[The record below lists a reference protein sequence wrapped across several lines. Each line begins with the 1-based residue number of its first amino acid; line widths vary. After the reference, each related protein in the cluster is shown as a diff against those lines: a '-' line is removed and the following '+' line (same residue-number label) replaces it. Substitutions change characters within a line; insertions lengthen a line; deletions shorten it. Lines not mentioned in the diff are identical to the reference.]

1 MPHDTFEDREVAQCA
16 IRITNAGDGLSEAL
30 QLNAADYHL
39 DDTVYIVLR
48 GTVAKITY
56 ERIKDTDEV
65 RQVFTVRAT
74 LGTPVD
80 EASARK
86 TLDKLRR
93 DIEAAG
99 GVQRIPGTSEDDE

>member
-1 MPHDTFEDREVAQCA
+1 MPNDTFDDREVAQCA

-30 QLNAADYHL
+30 QLHSADYHL

-48 GTVAKITY
+48 GTVAKIAY

-65 RQVFTVRAT
+65 RQVFTVKAT

-80 EASARK
+80 EASART

-99 GVQRIPGTSEDDE
+99 GVQRIPGVDDE

>member
-1 MPHDTFEDREVAQCA
+1 MAHDTFDDLEVAQCA

-30 QLNAADYHL
+30 RLNDADYHL

-48 GTVAKITY
+48 GTVAKIAY

-65 RQVFTVRAT
+65 RQVFTVKAT

-80 EASARK
+80 EGSAR
-86 TLDKLRR
+86 TILDKLRR
-93 DIEAAG
+93 DIEDAN
-99 GVQRIPGTSEDDE
+99 GVQRIPGVDDDE